1 MSDVISDFFDR
12 DALISLYKAQGWTSA
27 EFARQAGLN
36 KNMISRYER
45 GLSTPR
51 PAYIV
56 RLAETLGVEP
66 ATLYRVEEYDKDL
79 SYFRIINGY
88 SIAALSVKLGMKSNN
103 SVVSMEM
110 GNTELSPQ
118 MRRSLSEIFGIS
130 EAKVRQAWQRSRE
143 YTLNRDL
150 RRKAS

>member
-51 PAYIV
+51 PAYITSV
-56 RLAETLGVEP
+56 SW
-66 ATLYRVEEYDKDL
+66 ATSATTARSCV
-79 SYFRIINGY
+79 
-88 SIAALSVKLGMKSNN
+88 MK
-103 SVVSMEM
+103 
-110 GNTELSPQ
+110 
-118 MRRSLSEIFGIS
+118 R
-130 EAKVRQAWQRSRE
+130 
-143 YTLNRDL
+143 
-150 RRKAS
+150 